1 MSTKKKYGMSLS
13 EMRANLDTNMRYD
26 SYFALLLCA
35 DEMMFTYEGLPD
47 TVDEKHIEDYLNIS
61 GSCGWGRGSDGK
73 VYIAPYAGRTGKN
86 DQYGEGTELDCD
98 TPNGINIK
106 GVIGKDVAVMYNNTA
121 RFPQTDLIFDSMTFT
136 ELDKS
141 GTSNIIFARI
151 APLFSCVDDKS
162 KQAVKDIIENVIAGN
177 IEAVVSDNLEDM
189 LGFGQSE
196 GIKTIDMFDHPERVQ
211 YLQYLSQ
218 FYDVVMRRHFSRR
231 GLTIKTPTKAAQQST
246 DEIHGLDSVSWYYP
260 LNKLKARQDA
270 LKEINRIFG
279 TAIKVRFSDIWEQE
293 YQAYLL
299 RILQRDAAAE
309 DEQKGVISDVDA
321 VDVPDDGADDGAAA
335 QDSVQDL

>member
-35 DEMMFTYEGLPD
+35 DEMMFTYDGLPE

-61 GSCGWGRGSDGK
+61 GSCGWGRGSDGNI
-73 VYIAPYAGRTGKN
+73 YIAPYAGRTGKI

-106 GVIGKDVAVMYNNTA
+106 GTIGVDVAVMYNNTA
-121 RFPQTDLIFDSMTFT
+121 RFPQTDLIFDSMTMT

-141 GTSNIIFARI
+141 STSNVIFARI
-151 APLFSCVDDKS
+151 APLFSCTDDKS
-162 KQAVKDIIENVIAGN
+162 KQAVKEIIENVIAGN
-177 IEAVVSDNLEDM
+177 IEAVVSENLADM

-270 LKEINRIFG
+270 LEEINRIFG
-279 TAIKVRFSDIWEQE
+279 TDIKVRFSDIWEQE

-299 RILQRDAAAE
+299 RILQQDVQGERE
-309 DEQKGVISDVDA
+309 TEGVQDDVDS
-321 VDVPDDGADDGAAA
+321 VDDVQETGDADQSDAE
-335 QDSVQDL
+335 SV

>member
-13 EMRANLDTNMRYD
+13 EMRANLDTNRRYD

-73 VYIAPYAGRTGKN
+73 IYIAPYAGRTGKM
-86 DQYGEGTELDCD
+86 DQYGDGTKLDCD

-106 GVIGKDVAVMYNNTA
+106 GVIGVDVAVMYNNTA
-121 RFPQTDLIFDSMTFT
+121 RFPQTDLIFDSMTLT

-141 GTSNIIFARI
+141 STSNIIFARI
-151 APLFSCVDDKS
+151 APLFSCVDDKT
-162 KQAVKDIIENVIAGN
+162 KQAVKEIIENVIAGN
-177 IEAVVSDNLEDM
+177 IEAVVSENLADM

-246 DEIHGLDSVSWYYP
+246 DEIHGMDSVSWYYP

-270 LKEINRIFG
+270 LKEVNRIFG
-279 TAIKVRFSDIWEQE
+279 SNITVRFSDVWEQE

-299 RILQRDAAAE
+299 RILQQDVQGERETEEVQNNVDPVDDVQGTGEA
-309 DEQKGVISDVDA
+309 DQSDTE
-321 VDVPDDGADDGAAA
+321 
-335 QDSVQDL
+335 SV

>member
-35 DEMMFTYEGLPD
+35 DEMMFTYDGLPE

-61 GSCGWGRGSDGK
+61 GCCGWGRGKDGNI
-73 VYIAPYAGRTGKN
+73 YIAPYAGRTGKEN
-86 DQYGEGTELDCD
+86 QYGEGTELDCD

-121 RFPQTDLIFDSMTFT
+121 RFPQTDLIFDSMQLT

-141 GTSNIIFARI
+141 STSNVIFARI
-151 APLFSCVDDKS
+151 APLFSCVDDKT
-162 KQAVKDIIENVIAGN
+162 KDAVKEIIQNVIEGN
-177 IEAVVSDNLEDM
+177 VEAVVSQNLADM

-218 FYDVVMRRHFSRR
+218 FYDVIMRRHFSRR

-270 LKEINRIFG
+270 LEDINRIFG
-279 TAIKVRFSDIWEQE
+279 TDIKVRFSDIWEQE

-299 RILQRDAAAE
+299 RILQQDVQSERDTE
-309 DEQKGVISDVDA
+309 GVQNDVDS
-321 VDVPDDGADDGAAA
+321 VDDGDVS
-335 QDSVQDL
+335 DSGDTDQENVQGV

>member
-26 SYFALLLCA
+26 SYFAMLLCA
-35 DEMMFTYEGLPD
+35 DEMMFTYEGLPE

-61 GSCGWGRGSDGK
+61 GSCGWGRGKDGK
-73 VYIAPYAGRTGKN
+73 VYIAPYAGRTGKI

-106 GVIGKDVAVMYNNTA
+106 GVIGVDVAVMYNNTA
-121 RFPQTDLIFDSMTFT
+121 RFPQTDLIFDSMTMT

-141 GTSNIIFARI
+141 STSNVIFARI
-151 APLFSCVDDKS
+151 APLFSCADDKS
-162 KQAVKDIIENVIAGN
+162 KQAVKEIIENVIAGN
-177 IEAVVSDNLEDM
+177 IEAVVSENLADM

-218 FYDVVMRRHFSRR
+218 FYDVIMRRHFSRR

-246 DEIHGLDSVSWYYP
+246 DEIHGLDSVSWFYP

-270 LKEINRIFG
+270 LKDVNRIFG
-279 TAIKVRFSDIWEQE
+279 TDIKVRFSDIWEQE

-299 RILQRDAAAE
+299 RILQQDVQGERE
-309 DEQKGVISDVDA
+309 TEGVQDDVDS
-321 VDVPDDGADDGAAA
+321 VDDVQGTGDADQSDTE
-335 QDSVQDL
+335 SV

>member
-35 DEMMFTYEGLPD
+35 DEMMFTYDGLPD

-61 GSCGWGRGSDGK
+61 GSCGWGRGKDGNI
-73 VYIAPYAGRTGKN
+73 YIAPYAGRTGKEN
-86 DQYGEGTELDCD
+86 QYGEGTKLDCD

-106 GVIGKDVAVMYNNTA
+106 GTIGVDVAVMYNNTA
-121 RFPQTDLIFDSMTFT
+121 RFPQTDLIFDSMQLT

-141 GTSNIIFARI
+141 STSNVIFARI
-151 APLFSCVDDKS
+151 APLFSCVDDKT
-162 KQAVKDIIENVIAGN
+162 KDAVKEIIQNVIEGN
-177 IEAVVSDNLEDM
+177 VEAVVSQNLADM

-218 FYDVVMRRHFSRR
+218 FYDVIMRRHFSRR

-246 DEIHGLDSVSWYYP
+246 DEIHGMDSVSWYYP

-270 LKEINRIFG
+270 LKDINRIFG
-279 TAIKVRFSDIWEQE
+279 TDIKVRFSDIWEQE

-299 RILQRDAAAE
+299 RILQQDVQNERE
-309 DEQKGVISDVDA
+309 TEGVQSDVDS
-321 VDVPDDGADDGAAA
+321 VDDGD
-335 QDSVQDL
+335 VQDTGNTDQENVQGV

>member
-26 SYFALLLCA
+26 SYFSLLLCA
-35 DEMMFTYEGLPD
+35 DELMFEYEGLPD
-47 TVDEKHIEDYLNIS
+47 TVDAKHIEDYLNIS
-61 GSCGWGRGSDGK
+61 GSCGWGRGADGK
-73 VYIAPYAGRTGKN
+73 LYIAPYAGRTGKI
-86 DQYGEGTELDCD
+86 DQYGDGTELDCD
-98 TPNGINIK
+98 TPNGIDIK
-106 GVIGKDVAVMYNNTA
+106 GIIGKDVAVMYNNTA
-121 RFPQTDLIFDSMTFT
+121 RFPQTDLIFDSMQLT

-141 GTSNIIFARI
+141 STSNVIFARI
-151 APLFSCVDDKS
+151 APLFSCVDDKT
-162 KQAVKDIIENVIAGN
+162 KDAVKEIIQNVIDGN
-177 IEAVVSDNLEDM
+177 VEAVVSQNLADM

-218 FYDVVMRRHFSRR
+218 FYDVIMRRHFSRR

-270 LKEINRIFG
+270 LKDINRIFG
-279 TAIKVRFSDIWEQE
+279 TDIKVRFSEIWEQE

-299 RILQRDAAAE
+299 RILQQDVQSERNTE
-309 DEQKGVISDVDA
+309 GVQCDVES
-321 VDVPDDGADDGAAA
+321 VDNGDVSGTGDTD
-335 QDSVQDL
+335 QENVQGV

>member
-35 DEMMFTYEGLPD
+35 DEMMFVYDGLPE

-61 GSCGWGRGSDGK
+61 GSCGWGRGKDGNI
-73 VYIAPYAGRTGKN
+73 YIAPYAGRTGREN
-86 DQYGEGTELDCD
+86 QYGDGTELDCD

-121 RFPQTDLIFDSMTFT
+121 RFPQTDLIFDSMQLT

-141 GTSNIIFARI
+141 STSNVIFARI
-151 APLFSCVDDKS
+151 APLFSCVDDKT
-162 KQAVKDIIENVIAGN
+162 KDAVKEIIQNVIEGN
-177 IEAVVSDNLEDM
+177 VEAVVSQNLADM

-218 FYDVVMRRHFSRR
+218 FYDVIMRRHFSRR

-270 LKEINRIFG
+270 LKDINRIFG
-279 TAIKVRFSDIWEQE
+279 TDIKVRFSDIWEQE

-299 RILQRDAAAE
+299 RILQQDVQSERE
-309 DEQKGVISDVDA
+309 TEGVQSDVDS
-321 VDVPDDGADDGAAA
+321 VDDGD
-335 QDSVQDL
+335 VQDTGNTDQENVQGV

>member
-26 SYFALLLCA
+26 SYFSLLLCA
-35 DEMMFTYEGLPD
+35 DEMMFTYDGLPD

-61 GSCGWGRGSDGK
+61 GSCGWGRGKDGNI
-73 VYIAPYAGRTGKN
+73 YIAPYAGRTGKI
-86 DQYGEGTELDCD
+86 DQYGDGTELDCD

-106 GVIGKDVAVMYNNTA
+106 GTIGVDVAVMYNNTA
-121 RFPQTDLIFDSMTFT
+121 RFPQTDLIFDSMQLT

-141 GTSNIIFARI
+141 STSNVIFARI
-151 APLFSCVDDKS
+151 APLFSCVDDKT
-162 KQAVKDIIENVIAGN
+162 KDAVKEIIQNVIEGN
-177 IEAVVSDNLEDM
+177 VEAVVSQNLADM

-218 FYDVVMRRHFSRR
+218 FYDVIMRRHFSRR

-270 LKEINRIFG
+270 LKDINRIFG
-279 TAIKVRFSDIWEQE
+279 TDIKVRFSDIWQQE
-293 YQAYLL
+293 YDAYLL
-299 RILQRDAAAE
+299 RILQQDVQSERE
-309 DEQKGVISDVDA
+309 TEGVQNDVESVDDG
-321 VDVPDDGADDGAAA
+321 DVPEAGDANPEDVSG
-335 QDSVQDL
+335 V

>member
-1 MSTKKKYGMSLS
+1 MSSKKKYGMSLS

-35 DEMMFTYEGLPD
+35 DEMMFTYDGLPE

-61 GSCGWGRGSDGK
+61 GSCGWGRGKDGNI
-73 VYIAPYAGRTGKN
+73 YIAPYAGRTGKE
-86 DQYGEGTELDCD
+86 DQYGEGTKLDCD

-106 GVIGKDVAVMYNNTA
+106 GTIGVDVAVMYNNTA
-121 RFPQTDLIFDSMTFT
+121 RFPQTDLIFDSMQLT

-141 GTSNIIFARI
+141 STSNVIFARI
-151 APLFSCVDDKS
+151 APLFSCVDDKT
-162 KQAVKDIIENVIAGN
+162 KDAVKEIIQNVIEGN
-177 IEAVVSDNLEDM
+177 VEAVVSQNLADM

-218 FYDVVMRRHFSRR
+218 FYDVIMRRHFSRR
-231 GLTIKTPTKAAQQST
+231 GLTIKTSTKAAQQST

-270 LKEINRIFG
+270 LEVINRIFG
-279 TAIKVRFSDIWEQE
+279 TDIKVRFSDIWEQE

-299 RILQRDAAAE
+299 RILQQDVQSERE
-309 DEQKGVISDVDA
+309 TEGVQSDVDS
-321 VDVPDDGADDGAAA
+321 VDDGD
-335 QDSVQDL
+335 VQDTGNTDQENVQGV